1 MSKEENPLALVIED
15 DPEQQK
21 IFSKAVE
28 MAGFSVEI
36 IGDGNEAIQRLAE
49 VIPSLIILDL
59 HLPNVSGDEI
69 LRHIRADERLATVSV
84 ILATADP
91 TFAESLSAESDLIL
105 LKPISFIQLRDL
117 AIRMRSRAA

>member
-1 MSKEENPLALVIED
+1 MSKPLAFIIED

-21 IFSKAVE
+21 IFSSAVE
-28 MAGFSVEI
+28 MAGFAV
-36 IGDGNEAIQRLAE
+36 E
-49 VIPSLIILDL
+49 VIGNGQEALDKLDAETPALIVLDL

-69 LRHIRADERLATVSV
+69 LHRIRAQERLATVPV

-91 TFAESLSAESDLIL
+91 LLADTLYDKSDLTL

-117 AIRMRSRAA
+117 ATRLRGLAG

>member
-36 IGDGNEAIQRLAE
+36 IGDGDEAIQRVDE
-49 VIPSLIILDL
+49 VIPSLIVLDL
-59 HLPNVSGDEI
+59 HLPGTSGDEI
-69 LRHIRADERLATVSV
+69 LHHIRAQERLASVSV
-84 ILATADP
+84 ILATANP
-91 TFAESLSAESDLIL
+91 LLAESLSAESDLIL

-117 AIRMRSRAA
+117 AIRMRSRVA

>member
-1 MSKEENPLALVIED
+1 MSKPLAFIIED

-21 IFSKAVE
+21 IFSSAVE
-28 MAGFSVEI
+28 MADFDVQV
-36 IGDGNEAIQRLAE
+36 IGNGQEALDKLDAE
-49 VIPSLIILDL
+49 TPALIVLDL

-69 LRHIRADERLATVSV
+69 LHRIRAQERLALVSV

-91 TFAESLSAESDLIL
+91 LLADTLHDESDLIL

-117 AIRMRSRAA
+117 ATRLRARVG